1 LHRPKG
7 VFEKTKESFIVQVQ
21 KKAIFMN
28 YQTLR
33 ASNLYRLNRPPA
45 EDLAEPDVLTRLQNT
60 LKVMHY
66 STRTIQS
73 YCEWASK
80 YMLFNQRR
88 QPSEMGASE
97 VTAYLTHLAVN
108 LSVSPSTQNQ
118 ARSALLF
125 LYRNVLRID
134 LPWLDETVRAKPKQ
148 HLPVVL
154 TVGETQDMLKMM
166 SGSSWLVSALLY
178 GAGLRLLEALRL
190 RVKDVEFE
198 RREIIVRNGKGG
210 KDRVSVLPENII
222 LPLKAHL
229 ERVRTLHES
238 DLAQGFG
245 AVYLPFALERKYRNA
260 PKVWVWQYVFPSAKL
275 SQDPQSGVTR
285 RHHLMESTIQRVVK
299 EACRKANIMK
309 PCSPHT
315 LRHSFATHLL
325 QNGYDIR
332 TVQELLGHADV
343 STTMIYTHVLN
354 RGGRGIKSPLDH

>member
-1 LHRPKG
+1 L
-7 VFEKTKESFIVQVQ
+7 
-21 KKAIFMN
+21 
-28 YQTLR
+28 
-33 ASNLYRLNRPPA
+33 NLYRLNHLPA
-45 EDLAEPDVLTRLQNT
+45 DHSPELDILARLANT

-66 STRTIQS
+66 STRTAQA
-73 YCEWASK
+73 YCDWAAK
-80 YMLFNQRR
+80 YIRFNHQKH
-88 QPSEMGASE
+88 PSEMGSPE

-154 TVGETQDMLKMM
+154 TMNETQNMLNHM

-198 RREIIVRNGKGG
+198 RREIVIRNGKGG
-210 KDRVSVLPENII
+210 KDRVSVLQENII
-222 LPLKAHL
+222 IPLQAHL
-229 ERVRTLHES
+229 ERVRALHEA

-275 SQDPQSGVTR
+275 SLDPQSGVTR

-299 EACRKANIMK
+299 EACRKAEIIK

-354 RGGRGIKSPLDH
+354 RGGRGIKSPLDR

>member
-1 LHRPKG
+1 
-7 VFEKTKESFIVQVQ
+7 
-21 KKAIFMN
+21 MN
-28 YQTLR
+28 YPTFGAR
-33 ASNLYRLNRPPA
+33 SNLFHLNKSSTEELPEA
-45 EDLAEPDVLTRLQNT
+45 DILKRLQDT

-66 STRTIQS
+66 STRTIDA
-73 YCEWASK
+73 YFEWASK
-80 YMLFNQRR
+80 FVRFNQFKD
-88 QPSEMGASE
+88 PAEMGSSE
-97 VTAYLTHLAVN
+97 VTAFLTHLAVN

-118 ARSALLF
+118 ARSALVF
-125 LYRNVLRID
+125 LYRQVLRLE
-134 LPWLDETVRAKPKQ
+134 LPWLDEIVRAKPKQ

-154 TVGETQDMLKMM
+154 TMNEAQDMLKQL

-190 RVKDVEFE
+190 RVKDLEFD
-198 RREIIVRNGKGG
+198 RREIIIRNGKGG
-210 KDRVSVLPENII
+210 KDRVSVLPENIV

-229 ERVRTLHES
+229 ERVRTLHEA

-245 AVYLPFALERKYRNA
+245 SVYLPYALERKYRNA
-260 PKVWVWQYVFPSAKL
+260 PKVWAWQYVFPSAKL
-275 SQDPQSGVTR
+275 SQDPQSGQTR
-285 RHHLMESTIQRVVK
+285 RHHLMESTIQKMVK
-299 EACRKANIMK
+299 NACRRAQIMK

-354 RGGRGIKSPLDH
+354 RGGRGIRSPLDH